1 MAVEIANSG
10 KQIRFYTIDTWQG
23 SAEEAEQNADPDVQ
37 AGTLYEKFLEN
48 IAPVRNYVH
57 PIRSLSADAA
67 SIFDDESVD
76 FVFVDAGHTRQDV
89 ASDLKAWWP
98 KLVAGGVIAGDD
110 WDFEQSSGEFG
121 VRRAVRG
128 FFNRPSCFYHIKLRE
143 GYCDLHWT
151 QWLVRKEGTTLSNL
165 MAKLDEPPADR
176 EFSLTTSPRLTGS
189 SP

>member
-10 KQIRFYTIDTWQG
+10 KNIRFYTVDTWKG
-23 SAEEAEQNADPDVQ
+23 IEKAEHYADPDVQ
-37 AGTLYEKFLEN
+37 AGTLYETFLEN

-67 SIFDDESVD
+67 SIFGDESVD

-89 ASDLKAWWP
+89 TSDLKAWWP
-98 KLVAGGVIAGDD
+98 KLVAGGVMAGDD
-110 WDFEQSSGEFG
+110 WNFEQSSGEFG

-128 FFNRPSCFYHIKLRE
+128 FFNRPSCFYHIRLLE
-143 GYCDLHWT
+143 GYSHPHWT
-151 QWLVRKEGTTLSNL
+151 QWLVRKEGTTFSNL
-165 MAKLDEPPADR
+165 MAKL
-176 EFSLTTSPRLTGS
+176 TTSRPRTGS